1 MGSSLAIQQ
10 NGLTIRI
17 EGAIFNCNSGAAPC
31 PDGIL
36 IGHSVVKG
44 TSGKG
49 CYAVKRQLP
58 GDSAVI
64 ECQIAANDSI
74 KVAFTCFDRDILKS
88 KLGTSLITKH
98 ATLSIYCI
106 LNYINRLCSI
116 ADNLDIPA
124 IVIFIG
130 STTCQI
136 NGHTVFQRNGCR
148 GFIISCRL
156 NGFIKR
162 FIFCSSDFCYTGFTL
177 CQIRQSGGGQHDGQ
191 HEER

>member
-1 MGSSLAIQQ
+1 MTIQQDSLAVGIK
-10 NGLTIRI
+10 
-17 EGAIFNCNSGAAPC
+17 GAVGKSYSCAAPC
-31 PDGIL
+31 PNGIL
-36 IGHSVVKG
+36 ICHRILECTASKCCRAIKCQLSLDG
-44 TSGKG
+44 TVFKS
-49 CYAVKRQLP
+49 
-58 GDSAVI
+58 
-64 ECQIAANDSI
+64 QIATNDSI

-88 KLGTSLITKH
+88 KLGASLITKH

-162 FIFCSSDFCYTGFTL
+162 FIFCFSDFCYTGFTL

-191 HEER
+191 H